1 MKQRTVD
8 ASRFKRTQ
16 RALSFRPSIIPHGS
30 LQAQSSHKEPQS
42 GPLTTR
48 EPGTRDYADGKSHL
62 YYSNSNLKRGG
73 TVLLH
78 SPEHLQPVTGL
89 VERAEETLK
98 IMHRWGYSPTVD
110 ALAKNLLG
118 GSVPPSDLV
127 RAIGSQAQIELRD
140 GFVSL
145 LGHADL
151 VQRSSER
158 VESHR
163 ALNGDAWSV
172 ARAFT
177 EDLASLCPFVRC
189 VAVCGSLASGGYAN
203 SDDLDFD
210 LFVKSGTKYV
220 SYLLATLVGLRY
232 SWRYRKRKLNRIHQV
247 WTLPKLICVNVVW
260 SEDEVKPFIRR
271 DADVAFEL
279 LRCQPLFGAAYFDQ
293 VCQDNEW
300 VASYFPQLYN
310 SHRPDTVHPGPSLV
324 GSFLQQL
331 GFHRLPL
338 RVFEIGSRGIVWSLY
353 HLVQWTRRR
362 DPEAV
367 SRMAFLRDVKWPY
380 EVLQD

>member
-1 MKQRTVD
+1 MNVSMVLLKIFCHPGARTGAGRLHLPGHLV
-8 ASRFKRTQ
+8 S
-16 RALSFRPSIIPHGS
+16 LRPTEEPWRSVERPCSPDQSHG
-30 LQAQSSHKEPQS
+30 KN
-42 GPLTTR
+42 
-48 EPGTRDYADGKSHL
+48 HL
-62 YYSNSNLKRGG
+62 YYSNSNSTLGPG
-73 TVLLH
+73 PVLQYH
-78 SPEHLQPVTGL
+78 SETQPSLGNVA
-89 VERAEETLK
+89 ERAGETLK

-127 RAIGSQAQIELRD
+127 RALGSQAQIELRD

-232 SWRYRKRKLNRIHQV
+232 SWRYRKRKLSRIHQV

-300 VASYFPQLYN
+300 VAFYFPQLHN
-310 SHRPDTVHPGPSLV
+310 SRRPDTVHPRSSLV

-331 GFHRLPL
+331 GSHRLPL

-353 HLVQWTRRR
+353 R
-362 DPEAV
+362 
-367 SRMAFLRDVKWPY
+367 
-380 EVLQD
+380 